1 MSSCGHCRC
10 IEVEGVHIIGE
21 VDVTLHVH
29 LYTGARKS
37 VQTRTAKMA
46 LGDQLSSIIGMRQYL
61 HTRTIHARVHVHT
74 AGSLYI
80 LTHIRKHQYQDSNQ
94 VDA

>member
-1 MSSCGHCRC
+1 
-10 IEVEGVHIIGE
+10 
-21 VDVTLHVH
+21 
-29 LYTGARKS
+29 
-37 VQTRTAKMA
+37 MA

-94 VDA
+94 VDAWREQQTSQQPFYCAHCGNCIAWDGGKC